1 VGGRLLP
8 DVEQTNGKQRLL
20 LSLVGA
26 QTRQLMNLKTISL
39 LALTALYLAAFYWA
53 VGILLGFNLPTA
65 VGMGA
70 IACVVWLVALLVKL
84 RRD

>member
-1 VGGRLLP
+1 MRVTKFDYERTNSRLLRFTKEP
-8 DVEQTNGKQRLL
+8 MKR
-20 LSLVGA
+20 
-26 QTRQLMNLKTISL
+26 NLKTISL
-39 LALTALYLAAFYWA
+39 LTLTALYLAAFYWA